1 MAHPDL
7 LAHRAQFEKS
17 ITRLG
22 DGIYTAVGYAAS
34 NVHMIEGDSSIT
46 IIDTSE
52 STKAAENILAEFQ
65 RLSDKPIARIIYTH
79 SHRDHIS
86 GATVFAEGRDVP
98 ILAHLGFKS
107 DLVAV
112 SDTIPAPNMALGR
125 RTQAQFGIGL
135 SGEERVSLGCGPGD
149 RPMQGLG
156 AGFLP
161 PTQVI
166 EAECDID
173 LDGVQARLIFAPGE
187 TADHMMVWLPE
198 QRILFPG
205 DNWYYSFPNLYAIRG
220 TAYRDFIAWANSLDL
235 IAGLGVEV
243 MAPGHTNPVFGADQ
257 VQEVVTSTRDAI
269 MHVVSHTAAGMN
281 AGQSMDDIAATI
293 SLPDHLLDKPWLG
306 EFYGKLSWSA
316 RAYAVGTLGWYDG
329 NPTHLGG
336 LSSRVRAEKIAAIS
350 GGIEGLWD
358 VLKNDDDPQWK
369 LEICDHLIALDQPA
383 EAQKAALLKHLAET
397 EINATARNTYLWEAK
412 QLLSR
417 ISEGSDT

>member
-1 MAHPDL
+1 MANPDL

-17 ITRLG
+17 ITRLS

-65 RLSDKPIARIIYTH
+65 KLSDKPIARIIYTH

-86 GATVFAEGRDVP
+86 GATVFAQGKDIP
-98 ILAHLGFKS
+98 ILAHHGFKS

-135 SGEERVSLGCGPGD
+135 SGDERVSLGCGPGD

-161 PTQVI
+161 PTQFI
-166 EAECDID
+166 EAERDID
-173 LDGVQARLIFAPGE
+173 LDGVLARLIFAPGE

-235 IAGLGVEV
+235 IAGLGAEV
-243 MAPGHTNPVFGADQ
+243 MAPGHTNPVFGAEQ
-257 VQEVVTSTRDAI
+257 VQEVVTTTRDAI
-269 MHVVSHTAAGMN
+269 MHVVSHTAAGR
-281 AGQSMDDIAATI
+281 T
-293 SLPDHLLDKPWLG
+293 
-306 EFYGKLSWSA
+306 
-316 RAYAVGTLGWYDG
+316 VDG
-329 NPTHLGG
+329 
-336 LSSRVRAEKIAAIS
+336 
-350 GGIEGLWD
+350 
-358 VLKNDDDPQWK
+358 
-369 LEICDHLIALDQPA
+369 
-383 EAQKAALLKHLAET
+383 
-397 EINATARNTYLWEAK
+397 
-412 QLLSR
+412 
-417 ISEGSDT
+417 

>member
-17 ITRLG
+17 ITRLS

-52 STKAAENILAEFQ
+52 STKAAENIFAEFQ
-65 RLSDKPIARIIYTH
+65 KLSDKPIARIIYTH

-86 GATVFAEGRDVP
+86 GATVFAQGRDIP
-98 ILAHLGFKS
+98 ILAHHGFKS

-112 SDTIPAPNMALGR
+112 SDNIPAPNMALGR

-161 PTQVI
+161 PTQFI
-166 EAECDID
+166 DADCDID
-173 LDGVQARLIFAPGE
+173 LDGVSARLIFAPGE
-187 TADHMMVWLPE
+187 TADHMMVWLPK

-235 IAGLGVEV
+235 IAGLGAEV
-243 MAPGHTNPVFGADQ
+243 MAPGHTNPVFGTEH
-257 VQEVVTSTRDAI
+257 VQDVVTSTRDAI

-293 SLPDHLLDKPWLG
+293 SLPNHLVDKPWLG
-306 EFYGKLSWSA
+306 
-316 RAYAVGTLGWYDG
+316 
-329 NPTHLGG
+329 
-336 LSSRVRAEKIAAIS
+336 
-350 GGIEGLWD
+350 
-358 VLKNDDDPQWK
+358 
-369 LEICDHLIALDQPA
+369 
-383 EAQKAALLKHLAET
+383 
-397 EINATARNTYLWEAK
+397 
-412 QLLSR
+412 
-417 ISEGSDT
+417 

>member
-7 LAHRAQFEKS
+7 LAHGAQFEKS

-52 STKAAENILAEFQ
+52 STKAAETILAEFQ
-65 RLSDKPIARIIYTH
+65 KLSDKPIARIIYTH

-86 GATVFAEGRDVP
+86 GATVFAQGKDMP
-98 ILAHLGFKS
+98 ILAHHGFKS

-125 RTQAQFGIGL
+125 RTQAQFGIRL

-161 PTQVI
+161 PTQFI

-173 LDGVQARLIFAPGE
+173 LDGVLARLIFAPGE

-220 TAYRDFIAWANSLDL
+220 TAYRDFIAWAKALNLEFAASKR
-235 IAGLGVEV
+235 GLAELHPGAARYYREV
-243 MAPGHTNPVFGADQ
+243 G
-257 VQEVVTSTRDAI
+257 
-269 MHVVSHTAAGMN
+269 
-281 AGQSMDDIAATI
+281 
-293 SLPDHLLDKPWLG
+293 
-306 EFYGKLSWSA
+306 
-316 RAYAVGTLGWYDG
+316 
-329 NPTHLGG
+329 
-336 LSSRVRAEKIAAIS
+336 
-350 GGIEGLWD
+350 
-358 VLKNDDDPQWK
+358 VLK
-369 LEICDHLIALDQPA
+369 
-383 EAQKAALLKHLAET
+383 
-397 EINATARNTYLWEAK
+397 
-412 QLLSR
+412 
-417 ISEGSDT
+417 

>member
-1 MAHPDL
+1 M
-7 LAHRAQFEKS
+7 
-17 ITRLG
+17 
-22 DGIYTAVGYAAS
+22 
-34 NVHMIEGDSSIT
+34 
-46 IIDTSE
+46 
-52 STKAAENILAEFQ
+52 
-65 RLSDKPIARIIYTH
+65 
-79 SHRDHIS
+79 
-86 GATVFAEGRDVP
+86 P
-98 ILAHLGFKS
+98 ILAHHGFKS

-161 PTQVI
+161 PTHFI

-235 IAGLGVEV
+235 IAGLGAEV
-243 MAPGHTNPVFGADQ
+243 MAPGHTNPVFGAEQ

-293 SLPDHLLDKPWLG
+293 SLPDHLVDKPWLG

-329 NPTHLGG
+329 NTTHLGG
-336 LSSRVRAEKIAAIS
+336 LSSRSRAEKIAALA

-369 LEICDHLIALDQPA
+369 LEVCDHLIALDEPA
-383 EAQKAALLKHLAET
+383 QAQKAELLTTLSET

-417 ISEGSDT
+417 VSEGSDT